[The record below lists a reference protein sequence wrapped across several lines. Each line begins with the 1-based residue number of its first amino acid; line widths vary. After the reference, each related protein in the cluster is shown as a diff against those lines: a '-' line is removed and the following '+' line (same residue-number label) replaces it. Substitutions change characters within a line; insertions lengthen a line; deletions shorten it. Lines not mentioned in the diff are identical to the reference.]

1 MGAALK
7 SAFHAIGNTIGGS
20 PGTNMNMEPAPKPR
34 GPEANSAEARATAER
49 QRKRAAAGESRADT
63 LYTGARGL
71 GEVPNQNLQPKTLLG
86 Y

>member
-20 PGTNMNMEPAPKPR
+20 PGTNMYMEPAPKPG
-34 GPEANSAEARATAER
+34 GPEANLRESEEEKGK

-63 LYTGARGL
+63 LYTGTRGL
-71 GEVPNQNLQPKTLLG
+71 GEVPEQNLQPKTLLG

>member
-7 SAFHAIGNTIGGS
+7 SAFHAIGNTIGGQPNTS
-20 PGTNMNMEPAPKPR
+20 MNMEPAPKPG
-34 GPEANSAEARATAER
+34 GPNANAQESEEAKAK

-63 LYTGARGL
+63 LYTGTRGL
-71 GEVPNQNLQPKTLLG
+71 GEVPEQNLQPKTLLG